1 MVNAHETGDRRPNTR
16 TGRRPGESTTKDT
29 ILAVARTRFADAGFD
44 KTSIRAIA
52 ADSGVDAA
60 LVHHYFGTKRDLFVA
75 AIALPIDPA
84 EVLKPIRSAQLDNL
98 GATLATAVLQVW
110 DSENGESVVAA
121 FRSIIADGD
130 TDLISTFLLQ
140 IALKDV
146 AQRVNHPVGSAPL
159 RVNLVASQMAGVLLT
174 RHVLELEPIA
184 SMPADELV
192 ALVAP
197 TLQRYL
203 TGDLPTTRTSPG

>member
-1 MVNAHETGDRRPNTR
+1 M
-16 TGRRPGESTTKDT
+16 
-29 ILAVARTRFADAGFD
+29 ARTRFADAGFD

-121 FRSIIADGD
+121 FRS
-130 TDLISTFLLQ
+130 
-140 IALKDV
+140 
-146 AQRVNHPVGSAPL
+146 
-159 RVNLVASQMAGVLLT
+159 
-174 RHVLELEPIA
+174 
-184 SMPADELV
+184 
-192 ALVAP
+192 P
-197 TLQRYL
+197 TV
-203 TGDLPTTRTSPG
+203 TPT